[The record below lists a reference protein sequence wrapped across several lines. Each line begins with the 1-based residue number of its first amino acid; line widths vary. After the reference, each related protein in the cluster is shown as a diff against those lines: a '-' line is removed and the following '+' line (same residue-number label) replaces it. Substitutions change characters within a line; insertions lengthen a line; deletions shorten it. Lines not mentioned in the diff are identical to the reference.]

1 MNLFADIRELV
12 IGALDALVAE
22 GALPQGLSFDNVAV
36 EPPRD
41 AAHGDM
47 ATNAAMVLAKPAG
60 LKPRDIA
67 EALAGKL
74 TEDARISDA
83 MVAGPGFLNLRLDG
97 AAWTGLVSTIL
108 TDPAYGRSTL
118 GAGRKVN
125 VEYVSA
131 NPTGPLH
138 VGHTRGA
145 VFGDALAS
153 LLEFAG
159 HEVTREYYIND
170 GGAQVDVLARSAYE
184 RYREALGHAPEI
196 AEGLYPGDYLVPVGE
211 ALKEKYGDSLLDK
224 GEEHWLEDV
233 REFAIARMMEMIRE
247 DLAAL
252 GVEMDVFFS
261 EKSLYGTGRIE
272 AAIEELR
279 GKDLIYKGTLE
290 PPKGKMPEDW
300 EPREQT
306 LFRSTAHG
314 DDVDRPI
321 MKSDGAWTYFAPDI
335 AYHYDKVTR
344 GFDALIDVF
353 GADHGG
359 YVKRM
364 KAAVSALSDGKV
376 PLDIKLTQLV
386 KLYKNGEPFKMS
398 KRAGNFVTLRDVVD
412 AVGKDVTR
420 FHMLT
425 RKNDAPL
432 DFDFDKVLEQSRENP
447 VFYVQY
453 ANARVHSVL
462 RKAAAMGVVP
472 GQPVQSEKAELQE
485 QPSKQEGKEENT
497 RLAAMPRN
505 HGVATFAFS
514 GEDEPRALTRRIP
527 KPVAFYS
534 GGGMQSARL
543 DISDEAEISVAKK
556 LAEWPRLVEI
566 AARGHE
572 PHRIAFYLY
581 DLASELHGLWN
592 KGNENP
598 ALRFVQEG
606 DSEATSAKIA
616 LPKAVSIVISAG
628 LGILGV
634 TPAEE
639 MR

>member
-1 MNLFADIRELV
+1 MNLFTDIR
-12 IGALDALVAE
+12 ALVLDTLTAMQNA
-22 GALPQGLSFDNVAV
+22 GALPAGLDFANVAV

-60 LKPRDIA
+60 AKPRDIA
-67 EALAGKL
+67 EALA
-74 TEDARISDA
+74 ARLSDDPRVETA
-83 MVAGPGFLNLRLDG
+83 DVAGPGFLNLRLSATLWHDVARAALNTG
-97 AAWTGLVSTIL
+97 A
-108 TDPAYGRSTL
+108 DFGRSDMGQ
-118 GAGRKVN
+118 GAKVN

-153 LLEFAG
+153 LLDFVG
-159 HEVTREYYIND
+159 YVVTREYYIND
-170 GGAQVDVLARSAYE
+170 GGAQVDVLARSVYL
-184 RYREALGHAPEI
+184 RYLEAHGQEVAFED
-196 AEGLYPGDYLVPVGE
+196 GTYPGDYLIDVGK
-211 ALKEKYGDSLLDK
+211 ALKAEVGDAYV
-224 GEEHWLEDV
+224 GQPEDV
-233 REFAIARMMEMIRE
+233 WLQEIRDYATEAMMELIRA

-252 GVEMDVFFS
+252 GVEMDEFYS

-272 AAIEELR
+272 AALADLEAK
-279 GKDLIYKGTLE
+279 GLIYEGVLE
-290 PPKGKMPEDW
+290 PPKGKKPEDW

-306 LFRSTAHG
+306 LFKSTEHG
-314 DDVDRPI
+314 DDVDRPVK
-321 MKSDGAWTYFAPDI
+321 KSDGAWTYFAPDI
-335 AYHYDKVTR
+335 AYHYDKVSR

-364 KAAVSALSDGKV
+364 KAAVSALSDGRV

-398 KRAGNFVTLRDVVD
+398 KRAGTFVTLRDVVD

-432 DFDFDKVLEQSRENP
+432 DFDFDKVLEQSKDNP

-453 ANARVHSVL
+453 ANARVNSVL
-462 RKAAAMGVVP
+462 RKAAEAGIKVDD
-472 GQPVQSEKAELQE
+472 A
-485 QPSKQEGKEENT
+485 T
-497 RLAAMPRN
+497 LAA
-505 HGVATFAFS
+505 ADLST
-514 GEDEPRALTRRIP
+514 LT
-527 KPVAFYS
+527 
-534 GGGMQSARL
+534 
-543 DISDEAEISVAKK
+543 DEAQLSVAKK
-556 LAEWPRLVEI
+556 IAEWPRLVEI
-566 AARGHE
+566 AGRTNE
-572 PHRIAFYLY
+572 PHRVAFYLY
-581 DLASELHGLWN
+581 DLASELHALWN
-592 KGNENP
+592 RGNDNH
-598 ALRFVQEG
+598 ALRFLDEDNPAASQ
-606 DSEATSAKIA
+606 AKIA
-616 LPKAVSIVISAG
+616 LARAVTVVISAG

>member
-1 MNLFADIRELV
+1 MNIFAEIRTLV
-12 IGALDALVAE
+12 VETLDAMVAD
-22 GALPQGLSFDNVAV
+22 GALPSGLNYGPVAV

-47 ATNAAMVLAKPAG
+47 ATNAAMVLAKPAQTAPRAIADDLAAR
-60 LKPRDIA
+60 LKTDPRVAVA
-67 EALAGKL
+67 E
-74 TEDARISDA
+74 
-83 MVAGPGFLNLRLDG
+83 VAGPGFLNL
-97 AAWTGLVSTIL
+97 
-108 TDPAYGRSTL
+108 TL
-118 GAGRKVN
+118 HPDVWHDVVAEAIDAGQSFGHSGMGAGVKVN

-153 LLEFAG
+153 LLDHAG
-159 HEVTREYYIND
+159 YEVTREYYIND

-184 RYREALGHAPEI
+184 RYREACGHAPEI

-224 GEEHWLEDV
+224 PEAEWLEALRDFSTDAMLDV
-233 REFAIARMMEMIRE
+233 IRG

-252 GVEMDVFFS
+252 GVTMDVFFS

-272 AAIEELR
+272 AALETLDR
-279 GKDLIYKGTLE
+279 KGLIYEGVLE

-306 LFRSTAHG
+306 LFKATEHG
-314 DDVDRPI
+314 DDVDRPVK
-321 MKSDGAWTYFAPDI
+321 KSDGSWTYFAPDI
-335 AYHYDKVTR
+335 AYHYDKIDR
-344 GFDALIDVF
+344 GFDELIDVF

-364 KAAVSALSDGKV
+364 KAAVSALSDGSV
-376 PLDIKLTQLV
+376 PLDVKLTQLV
-386 KLYKNGEPFKMS
+386 RLFKNGEPFKMS
-398 KRAGNFVTLRDVVD
+398 KRAGNFVTLRDVVEQ
-412 AVGKDVTR
+412 VGPDVTR
-420 FHMLT
+420 FVMLT

-432 DFDFDKVLEQSRENP
+432 DFDFDKVLEQSKDNP

-453 ANARVHSVL
+453 AHARVRSVM
-462 RKAAAMGVVP
+462 RKV
-472 GQPVQSEKAELQE
+472 E
-485 QPSKQEGKEENT
+485 
-497 RLAAMPRN
+497 
-505 HGVATFAFS
+505 
-514 GEDEPRALTRRIP
+514 ALGMD
-527 KPVAFYS
+527 YS
-534 GGGMQSARL
+534 DHARL
-543 DISDEAEISVAKK
+543 EDEAEYAVARK
-556 LAEWPRLVEI
+556 LGEWPRLVEI
-566 AARGHE
+566 AARNHE
-572 PHRIAFYLY
+572 PHRVAFYLY
-581 DLASELHGLWN
+581 ELASDFHALWN
-592 KGNENP
+592 KGNEKP

-606 DSEATSAKIA
+606 DPAATAAKIA
-616 LPKAVSIVISAG
+616 LPRAVGVVISAG

>member
-1 MNLFADIRELV
+1 MNLFSEIRGLV
-12 IGALDALVAE
+12 LDALAQMQSE
-22 GALPQGLSFDNVAV
+22 GALPEGLNFDNVAV

-47 ATNAAMVLAKPAG
+47 ATNAAMVLAKPAKM
-60 LKPRDIA
+60 KPRDIA
-67 EALAGKL
+67 EVLAGKL
-74 TEDARISDA
+74 AADDRITSA
-83 MVAGPGFLNLRLDG
+83 EVAGPGFLNLRLASSVWQG
-97 AAWTGLVSTIL
+97 VLAAVLEKGV
-108 TDPAYGRSTL
+108 DYGRSTM
-118 GAGRKVN
+118 GAGQKVN

-153 LLEFAG
+153 LLAYSG
-159 HEVTREYYIND
+159 HDVTREYYIND

-184 RYREALGHAPEI
+184 RYREANGLSPEI
-196 AEGLYPGDYLVPVGE
+196 AEGLYPGDYLIPIGE
-211 ALKEKYGDSLLDK
+211 ALKEKYGDSLIDK
-224 GEEHWLEDV
+224 PESEWLEEL
-233 REFAIARMMEMIRE
+233 RNFATDAMMDLIRA
-247 DLAAL
+247 DLKAL

-272 AAIEELR
+272 SALQALTNK
-279 GKDLIYKGTLE
+279 GLIYEGVLE
-290 PPKGKMPEDW
+290 PPKGKKPEDW

-306 LFRSTAHG
+306 LFKSTEHG
-314 DDVDRPI
+314 DDVDRPVK
-321 MKSDGAWTYFAPDI
+321 KSDGSWTYFAPDI
-335 AYHYDKVTR
+335 AYHYDKVSR

-386 KLYKNGEPFKMS
+386 KLWKNGEPFKMS

-412 AVGKDVTR
+412 QVGPDVTR
-420 FHMLT
+420 FVMLT

-453 ANARVHSVL
+453 AHARVMSVQ
-462 RKAAAMGVVP
+462 RRAAEAGIDADDTALA
-472 GQPVQSEKAELQE
+472 GADLSKIDHASE
-485 QPSKQEGKEENT
+485 
-497 RLAAMPRN
+497 
-505 HGVATFAFS
+505 
-514 GEDEPRALTRRIP
+514 LT
-527 KPVAFYS
+527 
-534 GGGMQSARL
+534 
-543 DISDEAEISVAKK
+543 VAKK

-566 AARGHE
+566 AARTNE
-572 PHRIAFYLY
+572 PHRVAFYLY
-581 DLASELHGLWN
+581 ELAGDFHALWN
-592 KGNENP
+592 KGNDETQ
-598 ALRFVQEG
+598 LRFIQDG
-606 DSEATSAKIA
+606 DVDTSQSKIA
-616 LPKAVSIVISAG
+616 LARSVSVVISAG

-634 TPAEE
+634 TPAQE

>member
-1 MNLFADIRELV
+1 MNLFSEIRALV
-12 IGALDALVAE
+12 LDALAQMQSE
-22 GALPQGLSFDNVAV
+22 GALPEGLSFDNVAV

-47 ATNAAMVLAKPAG
+47 ATNAAMVLAKPAKM
-60 LKPRDIA
+60 KPRDIA
-67 EALAGKL
+67 DVLAGKL
-74 TEDARISDA
+74 AADARITSA
-83 MVAGPGFLNLRLDG
+83 EVAGPGFLNLRLAPSVWQG
-97 AAWTGLVSTIL
+97 VLAAVLEQG
-108 TDPAYGRSTL
+108 TDYGRSTM
-118 GAGRKVN
+118 GHGQKVN

-153 LLEFAG
+153 LLAYSG
-159 HEVTREYYIND
+159 HDVTREYYIND

-184 RYREALGHAPEI
+184 RYREANGLSPEI
-196 AEGLYPGDYLVPVGE
+196 AEGLYPGDYLIPIGE
-211 ALKEKYGDSLLDK
+211 ALKEKYGDSLIDK
-224 GEEHWLEDV
+224 PESEWLEDL
-233 REFAIARMMEMIRE
+233 RNFATDAMMDLIRA
-247 DLAAL
+247 DLKAL

-272 AAIEELR
+272 AALESLTDK
-279 GKDLIYKGTLE
+279 GLIYEGVLE
-290 PPKGKMPEDW
+290 PPKGKKPEDW

-306 LFRSTAHG
+306 LFKSTEHG
-314 DDVDRPI
+314 DDVDRPVK
-321 MKSDGAWTYFAPDI
+321 KSDGAWTYFAPDI
-335 AYHYDKVTR
+335 AYHYDKVSR

-386 KLYKNGEPFKMS
+386 KLWKNGEPFKMS

-412 AVGKDVTR
+412 QVGPDVTR
-420 FHMLT
+420 FVMLT

-453 ANARVHSVL
+453 AHARVMSVL
-462 RKAAAMGVVP
+462 RRAAEAGIAADDATLK
-472 GQPVQSEKAELQE
+472 GADLSKNDHASE
-485 QPSKQEGKEENT
+485 
-497 RLAAMPRN
+497 
-505 HGVATFAFS
+505 
-514 GEDEPRALTRRIP
+514 LT
-527 KPVAFYS
+527 
-534 GGGMQSARL
+534 
-543 DISDEAEISVAKK
+543 VAKK

-566 AARGHE
+566 AARTNE
-572 PHRIAFYLY
+572 PHRVAFYLY
-581 DLASELHGLWN
+581 ELAGDFHALWN
-592 KGNENP
+592 KGNDVTQ
-598 ALRFVQEG
+598 LRFIQDG
-606 DSEATSAKIA
+606 DVATSQSKIA
-616 LPKAVSIVISAG
+616 LARAVSVVISAG

-634 TPAEE
+634 TPAQE